1 MRTPPFLP
9 HGSRP
14 TGWPQSLT
22 PHTQRTPPPRT
33 HLLLREHVHLG
44 WGSTQPSSL
53 LPDSCSRP
61 LWPAKP
67 RLSSSPGPCMGT
79 GMDVGPEGCGTSAE
93 HPGGAAHRMKV
104 RGRAGSQQAVLCKRV
119 CRSQWSP
126 STMCDLGTELRLR
139 GLAAGTFPCQGPSC
153 RESAGPRATVV
164 PSGYSESTAEVWTR
178 TRGTGC
184 HS

>member
-1 MRTPPFLP
+1 MRTPRFLP
-9 HGSRP
+9 LGSRP
-14 TGWPQSLT
+14 TGWPQGLT
-22 PHTQRTPPPRT
+22 PHTQGTHPPSPSRTC
-33 HLLLREHVHLG
+33 LLREHVHLG

-61 LWPAKP
+61 LWPTKP

-79 GMDVGPEGCGTSAE
+79 GMDVGLEGCGTSAE

-104 RGRAGSQQAVLCKRV
+104 GGRAGSQQAVLCKRV

-126 STMCDLGTELRLR
+126 STMCDLGTELRVR

-153 RESAGPRATVV
+153 RESAGPRAI
-164 PSGYSESTAEVWTR
+164 AEVWTR